1 MGLLEPPVLG
11 VDRRGTDDRG
21 ASRRFGGNR
30 RSGAAGRRLDF
41 TPVVDVMKVAHTAA
55 NSFLVEFES
64 EEEFRAEYE
73 ANLSARG
80 LSLATT
86 ESFPVFSALSLT
98 LRLAGRKDVAARAS
112 VVAVLPGAVALS
124 LETRPE
130 DILAALGA
138 PPATPDEDAPAG
150 TVWDRLRAMSR
161 NEKVLYAAKAER
173 PERLVLVQDNDPQ
186 VLFYLLKNPRIG
198 VEEVARVAKSP
209 YLTYQVAEVILK
221 TSQWSNHPEVKIA
234 LVHNPKTPPA
244 MALKVLPG
252 LPKPEIAK
260 IARGA
265 AVSQALKQAA
275 LKLLM
280 AAG

>member
-1 MGLLEPPVLG
+1 
-11 VDRRGTDDRG
+11 
-21 ASRRFGGNR
+21 
-30 RSGAAGRRLDF
+30 
-41 TPVVDVMKVAHTAA
+41 MKVARTAA
-55 NSFLVEFES
+55 GWLVEFES
-64 EEEFRAEYE
+64 DEEFRAEYE
-73 ANLSARG
+73 RNLAARG
-80 LSLATT
+80 LRLATS
-86 ESFPVFSALSLT
+86 EALPVFSSVALT
-98 LRLAGRKDVAARAS
+98 LRLAGRKDVEARAS
-112 VVAVLPGAVALS
+112 VVAVQPGAIALS
-124 LETRPE
+124 LEAKPE

-138 PPATPDEDAPAG
+138 PAATPDEDAPAG

-161 NEKVLYAAKAER
+161 NERVLHAAKAER